1 MALVSSFLAL
11 VQPLAA
17 VMTRPTFA
25 SWLVLMTGWLF
36 ARHRSLTGILLA
48 TGALWQHKHY
58 SSYHR
63 VFSAARWSLDALGL
77 ALFSMV
83 LPWVKS
89 VVYLS
94 VDDTRTRKHGSKI
107 YGAGMHHDPQL
118 SSKQKAV
125 LTWGHSWVVL
135 CVVVY
140 FPFAPRHAFS
150 LPILFRLYLNK
161 NGAKKARQR
170 YRSRPQLAVELLALL
185 CSAHPDRRF
194 HALADSSYGGC
205 TVVNHLPANCDLTSR
220 LVLNARLHKKAPSK
234 TAGQVGRPK
243 VRGERLPTPAQILS
257 GRAKRHTLAMYGR
270 KDEVRVTEMVG
281 CPFKSPQRPIKV
293 VATEA
298 LRGGR
303 GKQAFFSTNTRQ
315 GALRILGDYSGR
327 WSIEE
332 TNRGSKTDLGMEEPA
347 GWSRLAVERTAP
359 MAMVLYTLV
368 VLWFARCKAS
378 TWRPTLLPW
387 YRGKKEPSFNDM
399 LLALRGAS
407 LEEHFLR
414 TLPRGEVRRN
424 VRRMLVSS
432 GQMAA

>member
-1 MALVSSFLAL
+1 MYLVSSFLVL
-11 VQPLAA
+11 VQPLAS

-36 ARHRSLTGILLA
+36 ARHRSLTSLLLA
-48 TGALWQHKHY
+48 TGALWKHKHF

-77 ALFSMV
+77 ALFWLV
-83 LPWVKS
+83 LPWVDG
-89 VVYLS
+89 VIYLS
-94 VDDTRTRKHGSKI
+94 LDDTRTHKRGPKI
-107 YGAGMHHDPQL
+107 YGAGMHHDPIF
-118 SSKQKAV
+118 SSKRTAV
-125 LTWGHSWVVL
+125 VTWGHSWVVL
-135 CVVVY
+135 CVVVR
-140 FPFAPRHAFS
+140 FPFAPKHAFS

-170 YRSRPQLAVELLALL
+170 YRSRPQLAVELLHLL

-205 TVVNHLPANCDLTSR
+205 TVVNHLPTNCHLTSR
-220 LVLNARLHKKAPSK
+220 LALNARLHKKAPPK

-243 VRGERLPTPAQILS
+243 VRGERLPTPAQMLL

-270 KDEVRVTEMVG
+270 KDEVRVTELVG
-281 CPFKSPQRPIKV
+281 CPFKSPKRPIKV

-298 LRGGR
+298 LQGGR
-303 GKQAFFSTNTRQ
+303 GKQAFFSTNVKQ

-368 VLWFARCKAS
+368 VLWFAKHKAA
-378 TWRPTLLPW
+378 TWKPTALPW
-387 YRGKKEPSFNDM
+387 YPGKSEPSFADM
-399 LLALRGAS
+399 LKALRGAS
-407 LEEHFLR
+407 LEEHFLSA
-414 TLPRGEVRRN
+414 LPRGEVRRN
-424 VRRMLVSS
+424 VRQMLVSL
-432 GQMAA
+432 GQLAP